1 MDTSNLTTE
10 TEHERFENIAIRQAG
25 YETFTVRA
33 KLTILHTDEVQAKSL
48 EEAFAIVDEWTAD
61 DFTEDKD
68 CSRGWEIEIS

>member
-10 TEHERFENIAIRQAG
+10 AEHERFENIAIRQAG

-33 KLTILHTDEVQAKSL
+33 KLIIWHTDEVQAKSI
-48 EEAFAIVDEWTAD
+48 EDAWKQVDEWTAD